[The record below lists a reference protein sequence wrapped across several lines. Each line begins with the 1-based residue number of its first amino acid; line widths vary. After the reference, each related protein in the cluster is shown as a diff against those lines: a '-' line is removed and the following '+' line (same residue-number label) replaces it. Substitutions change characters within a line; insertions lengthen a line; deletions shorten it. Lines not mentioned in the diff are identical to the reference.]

1 MSDTPTRITSALL
14 KAERGRVQDNLF
26 WKLYFARL
34 DLLFSQKEQ
43 ELLANHQSMSSEQLR
58 GAVGELA
65 SLRTALTLPTTMV
78 ADVEQ
83 QESMETDDDDRQ
95 PEERQ

>member
-1 MSDTPTRITSALL
+1 ML
-14 KAERGRVQDNLF
+14 KAERGRVQDNVF

-43 ELLANHQSMSSEQLR
+43 ELLANHQNMTTEQLR

-83 QESMETDDDDRQ
+83 QESMENNDEH
-95 PEERQ
+95 EERE

>member
-1 MSDTPTRITSALL
+1 MSDTPSRITSDLL
-14 KAERGRVQDNLF
+14 KAERGRVQDNVF

-43 ELLANHQSMSSEQLR
+43 ELLANHQNMTTEQLR

-83 QESMETDDDDRQ
+83 QESMENNDEH
-95 PEERQ
+95 EERE